1 MKKSGNYLGKCL
13 VTAALSAVLFAQ
25 TAMANTTATVIAESV
40 KIRGGAGTS
49 SEQIGSTE
57 KGKTLSI
64 TGKTKDAN
72 GATWYQIYVDEGIT
86 GYVRSDTV
94 NVSGEGSIPDISAG
108 SSNTSSS
115 TTDTT
120 VKTTTE
126 STAESTNTASTDN
139 TASTTTTQKTTAA
152 NGTGVMI
159 PDSSNIRNAAVTGDV
174 LCTLQKG
181 AVVTITGETKGSDS
195 KKWYQV
201 SFIKDSKNY
210 TGYVR
215 ADLIDTS
222 SAPVQETEE
231 ETPAAEG
238 EATEGSSTS
247 LKSLTISS
255 GTITPEFS
263 SDVTTYTIEADE
275 NTPEIAVS
283 AVVTDPESQITS
295 CAGFKDLQPGLNPAE
310 IEVTAADGTSQ
321 KYHFTIICG
330 EVTAEADSGET
341 VEQEENPY
349 ADMESMVSA
358 DEYQKYKDLAQ
369 KRLII
374 LCVLG
379 FLLAM
384 AFVIIINLL
393 LKISDLKDEILE
405 GVDEEEELPRKRQET
420 KAKPKKQEKQKRP
433 KREYV
438 KLDANN
444 NKITDEEEERPRA
457 KVKKEAVKEAPKRDV
472 TPEQRYQQ
480 DLGYEDDE
488 FRDELE
494 ELIWIDWKK
503 NDPKH

>member
-1 MKKSGNYLGKCL
+1 MKRFGNYLGKCL
-13 VTAALSAVLFAQ
+13 VTAALSTVLFAQ
-25 TAMANTTATVIAESV
+25 AAMANTTATVIAESV

-72 GATWYQIYVDEGIT
+72 GSTWYQIYVDEGIT

-94 NVSGEGSIPDISAG
+94 TVSSEGSIPDISAG
-108 SSNTSSS
+108 TSSQAS
-115 TTDTT
+115 SATSATTDTA
-120 VKTTTE
+120 TE
-126 STAESTNTASTDN
+126 SANATSTDN
-139 TASTTTTQKTTAA
+139 TASEATTQKTTAT

-181 AVVTITGETKGSDS
+181 AVVTITGETNGSDS

-222 SAPVQETEE
+222 SVPVQESED
-231 ETPAAEG
+231 ETPAADAG
-238 EATEGSSTS
+238 TATEGSSTS

-255 GTITPEFS
+255 GTISPEFS

-295 CAGFKDLQPGLNPAE
+295 CEGFKDLQPGLNPAE

-330 EVTAEADSGET
+330 EVTAEADTTEA
-341 VEQEENPY
+341 VEEEENPY

-379 FLLAM
+379 FLLAVS
-384 AFVIIINLL
+384 FVVIINLL

-405 GVDEEEELPRKRQET
+405 GADEEEEELPRKRKTSKE
-420 KAKPKKQEKQKRP
+420 KPKKQEKPRHS
-433 KREYV
+433 RHEYV

-444 NKITDEEEERPRA
+444 NKITDEGEESLRQ
-457 KVKKEAVKEAPKRDV
+457 KNKKEAVKTEPKAEV

-480 DLGYEDDE
+480 DLGFEEDE
-488 FRDELE
+488 FDDLD
-494 ELIWIDWKK
+494 LTFI
-503 NDPKH
+503 NMNTDPKH